1 MNSKSEELSNEI
13 RENAK
18 KVHTTEMKM
27 SIGEIISMYKDEE
40 IIIRPEFQR
49 LFRWKKSQKSRFI
62 ESILIGIPTPTIFV
76 QQMEDGGW
84 EVIDG
89 LQRLSTI
96 LEFVGILKKP
106 EYSKNTELYPRL
118 KLIKT
123 RFLPSLENMTYESF
137 EDDEKQTSS
146 KYFFDRETKLIFK
159 RTPLS
164 IQVIKRESSPST
176 KYELFDRLNSGGSA
190 LTGQEIRNA
199 IFLLENPDAVYF
211 IKKLAKNEDFINI
224 TALSDRQIEI
234 AYDEE
239 LVIRFFVYMESPNK
253 VISSSSV
260 KNFLDDYLR
269 HDFKNNQAE
278 ELEKKFSEFFKM
290 LNSNFSYEIFRRIN
304 KRKILSDFKISKFE
318 ALVIGLIPNIDN
330 INTNTIQDF
339 QEKVKNIEEEEW
351 FKSFSKQGS
360 IAKKRIESFIKNAP
374 EYFKC

>member
-1 MNSKSEELSNEI
+1 MSSNSEKLSNEI

-27 SIGEIISMYKDEE
+27 SIGEIISMYKEEE

-76 QQMEDGGW
+76 QQMTDGRW
-84 EVIDG
+84 ELIDG

-96 LEFVGILKKP
+96 LEFAGVLKRD
-106 EYSKNTELYPRL
+106 SELYPRL

-137 EDDEKQTSS
+137 ENNEKQNNSNC
-146 KYFFDRETKLIFK
+146 FFDRETKLIFK

-164 IQVIKRESSPST
+164 IQIIKRESSNST

-239 LVIRFFVYMESPNK
+239 LIIRFFVYMTNPNK
-253 VISSSSV
+253 VISSPSV
-260 KNFLDDYLR
+260 KSFLDDYLR
-269 HDFKNNQAE
+269 NDFKDNQVE
-278 ELEKKFSEFFKM
+278 ELEEKFSEFFKI
-290 LNSNFSYEIFRRIN
+290 LNSNFSYEIFRRTN
-304 KRKILSDFKISKFE
+304 KRGVLSDFKISKFE
-318 ALVIGLIPNIDN
+318 ALVIGLVSNIDN
-330 INTNTIQDF
+330 LNDSNIQCLK
-339 QEKVKNIEEEEW
+339 EKVKNIEDEVW

-360 IAKKRIESFIKNAP
+360 IAKKRIESFIENAP
-374 EYFKC
+374 KYFKC